1 MLVLLIISAFL
12 PYILLTYGIRAEHL
26 VLYLFLPVCLLN
38 VVNKPSPEDDPTRR
52 QPNIYLAEK
61 ALKWEA
67 TIELK
72 EGLDLTIDYFN
83 NL

>member
-1 MLVLLIISAFL
+1 MCNEIIQLTGSKSKLI
-12 PYILLTYGIRAEHL
+12 
-26 VLYLFLPVCLLN
+26 
-38 VVNKPSPEDDPTRR
+38 NKPSPEDDPTRR